1 MSLRLE
7 KHWGVWTQDY
17 RPDYTA
23 AEAGLD
29 AFIDWKREFIGREA
43 ALAERERGPARRLVS
58 MVVETDDRDVVGD
71 EAILQDGTCVGHVT
85 SGGYAHHLGCSM
97 AMGYVPPGCAVDGTR
112 LQVEINGQFFPAR
125 VVAVPAYDVQGV
137 RMRS

>member
-29 AFIDWKREFIGREA
+29 AFIDWQRAFIGREA
-43 ALAERERGPARRLVS
+43 ALAERQSGPARRLVAL
-58 MVVETDDRDVVGD
+58 VVEAEDRDVVGD
-71 EAILQDGTCVGHVT
+71 EAILQAGQCVGHVT
-85 SGGYAHHLGCSM
+85 SGGYAHHLRCSM
-97 AMGYVPPGCAVDGTR
+97 AMGYVPPACASDGT
-112 LQVEINGQFFPAR
+112 LLEVEINGQFFPAR
-125 VVAVPAYDVQGV
+125 VVAVPAYDPQGG
-137 RMRS
+137 RMRG